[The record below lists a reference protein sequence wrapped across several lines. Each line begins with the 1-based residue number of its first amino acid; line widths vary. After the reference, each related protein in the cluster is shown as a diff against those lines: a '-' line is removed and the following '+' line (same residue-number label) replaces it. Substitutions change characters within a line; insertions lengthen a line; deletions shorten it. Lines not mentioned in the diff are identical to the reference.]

1 MKRMLMYSFSSKN
14 LQLVRMLGAFL
25 FFAGLLMF
33 FQAGVRMFETWEN
46 IKVVNNCIISSG
58 SDLSFIGTCQQIAK
72 DSMGI
77 YFRPDQSKLGIR
89 QLYSAVAPDVANL
102 FIWIAVLMFGYG
114 LYTSIKVTIPVE
126 EEIKRKNKK

>member
-1 MKRMLMYSFSSKN
+1 MLTYSLSGKT

-46 IKVVNNCIISSG
+46 VKVVNNCIISAG
-58 SDLSFIGTCQQIAK
+58 NDLTFIGTCQQIAQ
-72 DSMGI
+72 DSMNV

-89 QLYSAVAPDVANL
+89 QMYSAVAPDVAFL
-102 FIWIAVLMFGYG
+102 FIWIAILMFGYG
-114 LYTSIKVTIPVE
+114 LYTSVRVSVPVME
-126 EEIKRKNKK
+126 ESKSKKKK